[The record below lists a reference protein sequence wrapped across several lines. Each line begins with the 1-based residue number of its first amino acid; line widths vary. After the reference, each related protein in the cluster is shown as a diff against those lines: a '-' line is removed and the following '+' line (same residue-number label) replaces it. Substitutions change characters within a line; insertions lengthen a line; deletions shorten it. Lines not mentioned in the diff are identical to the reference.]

1 MNNPEKTAANFFKL
15 NGVQAYRT
23 GDAGYID
30 EDGMRHIIGRMDFQI
45 KLHGFRIEL
54 DEVRSSLE
62 LSQYVKQAV
71 AVPKY
76 AKDGKVSHL
85 IAYIIA
91 KDNDFADDKALTKAI
106 RADLK
111 DQIMDYMSS
120 STWIPSRPRPTVR
133 LRLSK

>member
-1 MNNPEKTAANFFKL
+1 MTEPNVHGEIIIAGESVAPGYMNNPEKTAANFFKL

-85 IAYIIA
+85 IA
-91 KDNDFADDKALTKAI
+91 T
-106 RADLK
+106 
-111 DQIMDYMSS
+111 SS
-120 STWIPSRPRPTVR
+120 PRITTLQTTR
-133 LRLSK
+133 R